1 VILLVSGASAVVDAI
16 DHPNLGRLY
25 VPGAGNEVRADKP
38 FALDN
43 GAFAGFDR
51 PLFERLLDRAQRHAG
66 EALWVAAPDVV
77 GDAAAT
83 LRLFR
88 TWAPRIRERG
98 FPVALVL
105 QDGLDIYSTPWR
117 SLDAVFVGGT
127 TGYKLSS
134 EAAAIVREA
143 RERGL
148 PAHMGRV
155 NTLRRMKYAYSIGCT
170 SVDGSSFSVYS
181 KRWIPWALDFLE
193 RPPQLGLEVR

>member
-1 VILLVSGASAVVDAI
+1 MILLVSGASAVVDAV

-77 GDAAAT
+77 GDAVET
-83 LRLFR
+83 LRLFGQ
-88 TWAPRIRERG
+88 WGPYIRERG

-105 QDGLDIYSTPWR
+105 QDGLDALATPWDM
-117 SLDAVFVGGT
+117 LDAVFVGGS
-127 TGYKLSS
+127 TGYKLSP
-134 EAAAIVREA
+134 AAAGIVREA
-143 RERGL
+143 RIRGL

-155 NTLRRMKYAYSIGCT
+155 NTLRRIKYAYSIGCT
-170 SVDGSSFSVYS
+170 SFDGSSFSVYS
-181 KRWIPWALDFLE
+181 KRWIPWALDYLE
-193 RPPQLGLEVR
+193 HPPQLGLEVL